1 MAFYLFQ
8 ASYPRDQIKAMIG
21 NPQDRGEAARKLMEG
36 LGGKLHNIFFSFGDF
51 DVVAIIELPDN
62 VAMAAASMMVSA
74 VGTAASAK
82 TTPLLT
88 MEEAMQAMKKAGV
101 ATGYKP
107 PSG

>member
-8 ASYPRDQIKAMIG
+8 ASYPPDQIKAMIA
-21 NPQDRGEAARKLMEG
+21 NPHDRSEAARKLIEG
-36 LGGKLHNIFFSFGDF
+36 MGGKVHHLFFSFGNYDI
-51 DVVAIIELPDN
+51 VAIFEVPDN
-62 VAMAAASMMVSA
+62 VTAAALSMVVSA
-74 VGTAASAK
+74 AGTTAKAK
-82 TTPLLT
+82 TTSLLT

>member
-8 ASYPRDQIKAMIG
+8 ASYQQDQIKAMIG
-21 NPQDRGEAARKLMEG
+21 NPQDRSEQARKLIEG
-36 LGGKLHNIFFSFGDF
+36 LGGKLHQFFFSFGNYDI
-51 DVVAIIELPDN
+51 VAIIELPDN
-62 VAMAAASMMVSA
+62 VTMAAGSMAVAA
-74 VGTAASAK
+74 VGTAARIK

-88 MEEAMQAMKKAGV
+88 MEEAMQAMKKAGS

>member
-8 ASYPRDQIKAMIG
+8 ATYQIDQIKSMIG
-21 NPQDRGEAARKLMEG
+21 NPQDRSVAARKLIEG
-36 LGGKLHNIFFSFGDF
+36 LGGKLHHIFMSFGDY
-51 DVVAIIELPDN
+51 DLVAIIEVPD
-62 VAMAAASMMVSA
+62 AATMAAGSMAVAAAGTTASC
-74 VGTAASAK
+74 K

-88 MEEAMQAMKKAGV
+88 MEEAKSAMEKSGI